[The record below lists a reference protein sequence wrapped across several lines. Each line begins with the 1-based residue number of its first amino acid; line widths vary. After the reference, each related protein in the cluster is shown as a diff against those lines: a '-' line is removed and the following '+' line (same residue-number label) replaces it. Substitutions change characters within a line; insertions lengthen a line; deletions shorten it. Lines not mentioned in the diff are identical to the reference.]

1 MQRWAF
7 SIILAL
13 SLVTAGCRSSTRVPT
28 ISPVSAGGINTLSLT
43 SSAFREGDTIPEKYT
58 CDAADVSPDLKWSG
72 IPVGAKSLVLI
83 ADDPDAPAGTWMH
96 WVLYNVPPDRTGL
109 PEGVAKTPTVEG
121 IGMQGINDSGN
132 TGYNGPCPPKGKP
145 HRYYF
150 KLYALDITPDLKP
163 GAAKADVEKVFRGHV
178 LAQGQLIGTYSR

>member
-28 ISPVSAGGINTLSLT
+28 ISPVSAGEINTLSLT

-83 ADDPDAPAGTWMH
+83 ADDPDAPAGTWVH
-96 WVLYNVPPDRTGL
+96 WVLYNVRPDRTG
-109 PEGVAKTPTVEG
+109 
-121 IGMQGINDSGN
+121 IF
-132 TGYNGPCPPKGKP
+132 
-145 HRYYF
+145 F
-150 KLYALDITPDLKP
+150 KLYALDITPDLKL
-163 GAAKADVEKVFRGHV
+163 GAPKADVEKVLRGHV
-178 LAQGQLIGTYSR
+178 LAQGQLIGTYGR